1 MCGIYFEIKNGVP
14 ENHIK
19 NTKTSLAK
27 YNNTKAKM
35 KQLNTPV
42 IELNFKVNI
51 SYNDEFIQDSQQQD
65 TKQLMFIFW
74 GILIPIIALVGII
87 GNTLTILVLWRRE
100 MKSTTIYFLRT
111 LVITDMGIIV
121 GGLLGLSIIAITQS
135 NPAMWRFNDVVYP
148 HIFTA
153 TNYMVM
159 TLQMINV
166 WVTVAVTVER
176 YIAICLPFRSV
187 RLLKKRNAFIIIS
200 IVIVVSLLYNVPR
213 CFAYEIASGPC
224 EHGTCYSVI
233 SSEFGKTSFF
243 TDTYSIWLYLFL
255 IYIFPFVILS
265 VLNVLLIIELMNMR
279 TRRLI
284 TNERESS
291 ETNMAVV
298 LVLIVVVFIICQTPG
313 LLSQFQFFDTLT
325 LLKFMCIS
333 NTLFIL
339 NSSVNFL
346 IYTAVG
352 KKFRKVLLKTFHVF
366 KRRGSEFSRSFSQAT
381 ELSKLNSPNGNVQEI
396 EETDENSKLKRHG

>member
-1 MCGIYFEIKNGVP
+1 
-14 ENHIK
+14 
-19 NTKTSLAK
+19 
-27 YNNTKAKM
+27 M
-35 KQLNTPV
+35 KKHDAHV
-42 IELNFKVNI
+42 FELNFKVNLT
-51 SYNDEFIQDSQQQD
+51 YNDEFIQDSQEQD

-74 GILIPIIALVGII
+74 GILVPIIALVGII

-111 LVITDMGIIV
+111 LVITDMGIIF
-121 GGLLGLSIIAITQS
+121 GGVLGLSIIAITQS
-135 NPAMWRFNDVVYP
+135 NPDMWRFNDIVYP
-148 HIFTA
+148 HIFTP

-176 YIAICLPFRSV
+176 YIAICHPFQSV
-187 RLLKKRNAFIIIS
+187 KLLKKRNAFIIIASVILVS
-200 IVIVVSLLYNVPR
+200 ILYNVPR
-213 CFAYEIASGPC
+213 CLAYEISSEPC
-224 EHGTCYSVI
+224 DYGICYSVI
-233 SSEFGKTSFF
+233 SSEFGKTQFF
-243 TDTYSIWLYLFL
+243 TDTYSIWLYLFI

-265 VLNVLLIIELMNMR
+265 VLNTLLIIELMKMR
-279 TRRLI
+279 RRRAI

-291 ETNMAVV
+291 EMNMSVV

-313 LLSQFQFFDTLT
+313 LVSQFQFFDTLT
-325 LLKFMCIS
+325 LLRFMCIS

-381 ELSKLNSPNGNVQEI
+381 ELSKLNSPNGNVQET
-396 EETDENSKLKRHG
+396 EEPDENSKLNRHGWYKLLKV

>member
-1 MCGIYFEIKNGVP
+1 MKRLT
-14 ENHIK
+14 
-19 NTKTSLAK
+19 TK
-27 YNNTKAKM
+27 
-35 KQLNTPV
+35 V
-42 IELNFKVNI
+42 FELNFKVNI
-51 SYNDEFIQDSQQQD
+51 SYNDEFIQDQQEQD
-65 TKQLMFIFW
+65 TKELMFVFW
-74 GILIPIIALVGII
+74 GILIPIIALVGIV

-111 LVITDMGIIV
+111 LVVTDMGIIF
-121 GGLLGLSIIAITQS
+121 GGVLGLSIIAITQS
-135 NPAMWRFNDVVYP
+135 NPDMWIFNDIVYP
-148 HIFTA
+148 HIYTP
-153 TNYMVM
+153 TNYIVM

-187 RLLKKRNAFIIIS
+187 KFLKKRNAFIIIASVVVIS
-200 IVIVVSLLYNVPR
+200 ILYNMPR
-213 CFAYEIASGPC
+213 CLAYDIKSEPC
-224 EHGTCYSVI
+224 VLANATCYSI
-233 SSEFGKTSFF
+233 TSSEFGKTTFF
-243 TDTYSIWLYLFL
+243 TDIYSIWLYLFI

-265 VLNVLLIIELMNMR
+265 VLNTLLIIELMRMR
-279 TRRLI
+279 KRRVV

-291 ETNMAVV
+291 ETNMSVV

-313 LLSQFQFFDTLT
+313 LISQFQFFESLT
-325 LLKFMCIS
+325 LLRFMCIS

-381 ELSKLNSPNGNVQEI
+381 ELSKLNSPNGNLREI
-396 EETDENSKLKRHG
+396 EDSDEGAKLKLHG

>member
-1 MCGIYFEIKNGVP
+1 MSQTMLN
-14 ENHIK
+14 
-19 NTKTSLAK
+19 KTEVR
-27 YNNTKAKM
+27 M
-35 KQLNTPV
+35 KQLNIPV
-42 IELNFKVNI
+42 IELNFAVNL
-51 SYNDEFIQDSQQQD
+51 SYNDEFIQDSQEQD

-87 GNTLTILVLWRRE
+87 GNSLTIMVLWRRE

-111 LVITDMGIIV
+111 LVITDMGIII
-121 GGLLGLSIIAITQS
+121 GGVLGLSIIAITQS
-135 NPAMWRFNDVVYP
+135 NPDMWRFNDIVYP

-176 YIAICLPFRSV
+176 YIAICHPFRSV
-187 RLLKKRNAFIIIS
+187 RLLKKRNAYIIIAS
-200 IVIVVSLLYNVPR
+200 VIIVSFLYNAPR
-213 CFAYEIASGPC
+213 CFAYEISSAPC
-224 EHGTCYSVI
+224 VYGTCYSVI
-233 SSEFGKTSFF
+233 SSEFGKTGFF

-255 IYIFPFVILS
+255 IYIFPFMILS
-265 VLNVLLIIELMNMR
+265 VLNTLLIIELMNMR
-279 TRRLI
+279 RRRLI

-291 ETNMAVV
+291 ETNMSVV

-313 LLSQFQFFDTLT
+313 LVSQFQFFDTLT

-366 KRRGSEFSRSFSQAT
+366 KRRGSEFSRSFSQGT
-381 ELSKLNSPNGNVQEI
+381 ELSKLNSPNGNIQE
-396 EETDENSKLKRHG
+396 EEPDETSKLKRHG